1 MADIK
6 LGQSINGSFTSSD
19 PKNTSTSPTNPL
31 GFGTFGRF
39 YDDYDLK
46 GVDNFQQLKISVENP
61 NVTAN
66 TGTVVLQL
74 VNAATGAILAEEKG
88 SNDTPHT
95 LFLDRTTFPGV
106 NYKIRVA
113 DITLGDYKIS
123 VVDGGKASS
132 IVSPSRT
139 VNGGSGFSG
148 LSDKFD
154 QVGTVG
160 ANGVYFPFASGFPS
174 PFADIALSSN
184 GQFYGIT
191 SSLVINASNLY
202 KIDPSLDLAQQV
214 ALNKPSLIADVQ
226 GNKLESSLSAIEF
239 GADGKLYG
247 IGTGSTGGKLFQI
260 DVNTSVATSIA
271 DLPTGLN
278 GSGDLVYDAASSSF
292 FAVSEDTATSDAL
305 WKIPLANPSGATK
318 IGQVGFTG
326 VGGINFEN
334 GQLTGFTGA
343 TNSLSFSPVVG
354 NRIKI
359 NASSGVGTIDTALS
373 ATDSVIS
380 SRTNQN
386 IGISGASTIFALG
399 GSSTTQTSLAD
410 FKKDPVKYMGAIRD
424 YDGNNL
430 GGSSTWKAVGD
441 VDINGDGTLESILV
455 NPKIE
460 RFASVGSVGG
470 NIDFTKNG
478 LNGDTRVVGIYIDP
492 TLKNSPEKIGGPFD
506 SQRRFQND
514 LKIDNLKVLAA
525 GDYNKDGFQDLYF
538 KVSDGSAVLRAE
550 MFKDGNIQY
559 ANYQSKADLTA
570 FMTTNNVPNSVWGNW
585 I

>member
-1 MADIK
+1 MADIT

-19 PKNTSTSPTNPL
+19 PKNTSTSSTNPL
-31 GFGTFGRF
+31 GLGTLGRF

-46 GVDNFQQLKISVENP
+46 GVDSFKQLKISVESP
-61 NVTAN
+61 NITAN
-66 TGTVVLQL
+66 KGTVVLQL
-74 VNAATGAILAEEKG
+74 VNATTGAILAEEQG
-88 SNDTPHT
+88 SNGI
-95 LFLDRTTFPGV
+95 LFLDRTTFTGI

-113 DITLGDYKIS
+113 DTTLGDYKIS

-132 IVSPSRT
+132 IVSPSQS
-139 VNGGSGFSG
+139 VNSGSSFSG
-148 LSDKFD
+148 QGD

-160 ANGVYFPFASGFPS
+160 ANGTYFPLATNVVGL
-174 PFADIALSSN
+174 PFSDVALSSN
-184 GQFYGIT
+184 GQFYGIISVLGL
-191 SSLVINASNLY
+191 SSSLY
-202 KIDPSLDLAQQV
+202 KIDPSLDQAKQV
-214 ALNKPSLIADVQ
+214 VLNKTTPIADVQ
-226 GNKLESSLSAIEF
+226 GNKLESSLSALEF
-239 GADGKLYG
+239 GADGKLYA

-260 DVNTSVATSIA
+260 DVNTNVATSIA

-292 FAVSEDTATSDAL
+292 LAVSEDTATSDAL

-334 GQLTGFTGA
+334 GQLTGFTGINNNLFNP
-343 TNSLSFSPVVG
+343 TPIVG

-359 NASSGVGTIDTALS
+359 NASSGIGTIDTALS
-373 ATDSVIS
+373 ATDSIS
-380 SRTNQN
+380 FSTNKTKT
-386 IGISGASTIFALG
+386 IGINGASTIVALG

-410 FKKDPVKYMGAIRD
+410 FKKDPAKYMGAIRD

-470 NIDFTKNG
+470 NVDFTKYG

-538 KVSDGSAVLRAE
+538 KLGDGTGVLRAL

-570 FMTTNNVPNSVWGNW
+570 FMTTNNVPNSVWGGW